1 MAKRRAEDTEKKPR
15 ARRGA
20 RLEPEARSLRPE
32 ASRGTP
38 LRVLMIASEY
48 APYAKTGGLADAVA
62 GLAGALVADGH
73 EVAVVIPAYHGLADG
88 TVDAGTVRVT
98 LGAMRTSFD
107 VAIREIMTPDRVRLL
122 LVDDPVFASRRT
134 FYGEHGG
141 DYPDNAY
148 RFALLSRAALAY
160 AARDARFDVVHAHDW
175 HAALAPVYLKTR
187 YTGDAAAPRAA
198 VFTIH
203 NLAFQGLF
211 DVGELPALDLDQDL
225 FTIDGL
231 EFWGRASALKGG
243 IVFSDRVTTVSPSYA
258 RETCD
263 TEMGFGFQ
271 GILRAKGDAYS
282 GILNGID
289 TRLWDPSNDPFLPAP
304 YDAKSLDG
312 KAGAG
317 PRSMEEYGVAPAEG
331 RPLFGMVTRLAYQK
345 GTDLVRSVAPWLTQE
360 GAALALV
367 GSGEAALE
375 SAWLAQAGEHPGRI
389 GVRIGFDERLAHLI
403 EAGADA
409 FVMPSR
415 YEPCGLN
422 QMYSLRYGTP
432 PVVRAAGGLN
442 DTVEAFDAATK
453 KGNGFKFADPTP
465 EALQASLADLFGVW
479 EKPAAWRALQRN
491 GMKADHSW
499 IRSARQYVKVYRAAM
514 KSA

>member
-1 MAKRRAEDTEKKPR
+1 
-15 ARRGA
+15 
-20 RLEPEARSLRPE
+20 
-32 ASRGTP
+32 
-38 LRVLMIASEY
+38 MIAAEY

-62 GLAGALVADGH
+62 GLSGALVAAGH
-73 EVAVVIPAYHGLADG
+73 EVTALVPGYRGLTEG
-88 TVDAGTVRVT
+88 TADAGRVTVT

-107 VAIREIMTPDRVRLL
+107 VALGEVMTPDGVRLVF
-122 LVDDPVFASRRT
+122 VDEPVFAGRDA

-160 AARDARFDVVHAHDW
+160 AAREGGFDVVHAHDW
-175 HAALAPVYLKTR
+175 HAALAPVYLRTR
-187 YTGDAAAPRAA
+187 YAGEARAPRAS

-211 DVGELPALDLDQDL
+211 DVGELPALDLDPDL
-225 FTIDGL
+225 FSIDAL

-243 IVFSDRVTTVSPSYA
+243 IVFSQRVTTVSPSYA
-258 RETCD
+258 AETRD

-271 GILRAKGDAYS
+271 GILRAKGEAYT

-289 TRLWDPSNDPFLPAP
+289 TRVWDPSNDPFLPAP
-304 YDAKSLDG
+304 YDATHLTG
-312 KAGAG
+312 KAAS
-317 PRSMEEYGVAPAEG
+317 RALVLKAFGVAPAEG
-331 RPLFGMVTRLAYQK
+331 RPVFGMVSRLAYQK
-345 GTDLVRSVAPWLTQE
+345 GTDLVRSVLPWLVDE
-360 GAALALV
+360 GAALVLL
-367 GSGEAALE
+367 GTGEPALE
-375 SAWLAQAGEHPGRI
+375 SAWLALAGAHPGRI
-389 GVRIGFDERLAHLI
+389 GVHIGFDERLAHLI

-442 DTVEAFDAATK
+442 DTVTPFSARTK
-453 KGNGFKFADPTP
+453 KGNGFKFDDPTP
-465 EALQASLADLFGVW
+465 EALQASLADMLDVW
-479 EKPAAWRALQRN
+479 ENAAAWRGLQKN

-499 IRSARQYVKVYRAAM
+499 DRSAREYVKVYRAALGSGR
-514 KSA
+514 KARAPGTRRKT